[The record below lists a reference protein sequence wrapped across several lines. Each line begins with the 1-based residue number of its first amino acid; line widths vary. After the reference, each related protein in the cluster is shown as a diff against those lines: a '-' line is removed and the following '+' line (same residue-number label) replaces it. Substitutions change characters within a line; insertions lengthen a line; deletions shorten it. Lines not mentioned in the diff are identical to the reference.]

1 MTALTQ
7 SRPSISRRV
16 FVLGGLGAL
25 GWAALDG
32 LCRRLDLST
41 GATVAT
47 DSPHS
52 WVRHGVAEV
61 TTVRQAM
68 TIMAAQQP
76 TWFDRPPC
84 KDGRH
89 RYWLQLADGRWAVW
103 VLQQVGNGVFQEVTA
118 FITRDH
124 AYVQALR
131 DHCGIDGWFG
141 HSFAGG

>member
-1 MTALTQ
+1 MTTYAQ
-7 SRPSISRRV
+7 SRPGISRRV

-32 LCRRLDLST
+32 LCRQLDLST

-52 WVRHGVAEV
+52 WARHGVAEV
-61 TTVRQAM
+61 VTVRQAM
-68 TIMAAQQP
+68 QIMATQQP

-84 KDGRH
+84 KDGRY

-103 VLQQVGNGVFQEVTA
+103 VLERVGEGVYNEITA
-118 FITRDH
+118 FTTRDR
-124 AYVQALR
+124 AYVQAIR
-131 DHCGIDGWFG
+131 DHCKIDNWLG

>member
-1 MTALTQ
+1 MTALSQ

-16 FVLGGLGAL
+16 LVLGGAAAL

-41 GATVAT
+41 GASVAT

-68 TIMAAQQP
+68 QIMAEQQP

-84 KDGRH
+84 KDGRY

-103 VLQQVGNGVFQEVTA
+103 VLERVRDGVYNEVTA
-118 FITRDH
+118 FVTRDH
-124 AYVQALR
+124 DYVHKIRENCQ
-131 DHCGIDGWFG
+131 IDNWLG